1 MHKCNRRRIPMD
13 MQQLLYFRTLAQS
26 EHMTQSAEKLLISQS
41 ALSRSMAR
49 LEEELGVPLF
59 ERQGRTI
66 HLNAYG
72 AIFLRRV
79 EKIIQEYVEAK
90 QEIQD
95 LTQPHTGTVSLGF
108 LHTLS
113 TNIIPDLI
121 SQFRES
127 YPKTHFKLS
136 QGASHVML
144 EQLYSGQIDLCF
156 IAPNDKNSEVG
167 WLKLWEEE
175 LFAVVPK
182 THQFAERTTITLE
195 ELQYEPLI
203 HLKQGYSLR
212 QTVEALFTDAG
223 ITPEI
228 TFEGD
233 EADTVA
239 GLVAAELGVSVLP
252 DLKGVNQS
260 KIRQIPISSPHCYR
274 MIGIAWLEDR
284 YMSPITKT
292 FKQFV
297 ENHYV
302 SSGW

>member
-1 MHKCNRRRIPMD
+1 MEKSESMD
-13 MQQLLYFRTLAQS
+13 IQQLLYFRTLAET

-41 ALSRSMAR
+41 ALSRSIAR
-49 LEEELGVPLF
+49 LEDELGVPLF
-59 ERQGRTI
+59 ERQGRAI

-72 AIFLRRV
+72 VIFLRRV
-79 EKIIQEYVEAK
+79 EKMIQEYVEAK

-95 LTQPHTGTVSLGF
+95 LIQPHTGTISLGF

-113 TNIIPDLI
+113 TNIIPDMI
-121 SQFRES
+121 SQFRDS
-127 YPKTHFKLS
+127 YPETHFRLS

-144 EQLYSGQIDLCF
+144 EQLYNGQIDLCF
-156 IAPNDKNSEVG
+156 IAPNEKNDQVG
-167 WLKLWEEE
+167 WMKLWEEE

-182 THQFAERTTITLE
+182 NHRLAKKNSITLE
-195 ELQYEPLI
+195 ELKYEPII
-203 HLKQGYSLR
+203 HLKKGYSLR
-212 QTVEALFTDAG
+212 ETVEGLFLDAG
-223 ITPEI
+223 ITPKI

-252 DLKGVNQS
+252 DLKGINKS
-260 KIRQIPISSPHCYR
+260 KIIQIPISRPHCFR
-274 MIGIAWLEDR
+274 MIGIAWLESR

-292 FKQFV
+292 FKKFV
-297 ENHYV
+297 TDQYV